1 MLKSLLWKE
10 WRETR
15 LFFFLM
21 VLIVLIFSLLLEGM
35 DYVKETKAGA
45 FAILYILTWV
55 FFTVLMAASQFAGE
69 GESGTLDFL
78 LSRPIHRLKIWLFKI
93 VYGTTSLILFGLFLL
108 LMSMIY
114 ISPLLE
120 SVTLLDTLLENSTTY
135 IEYTNCAGVLLFIS
149 ILGLYFLG
157 CTVSID
163 IRSSFKSVLMTFLV
177 SGGLFF
183 ILICSYPEY
192 YFKAPYYI
200 FWIIFPVFLYIIFLK
215 YQPESNL
222 ARTAYWVLPI
232 GGILIWAVISLKGGS
247 LWALTVNSYIYGIEE
262 NLSDILY
269 FPVLLGG
276 CLSAISTSLF
286 AFGILPRG
294 YPVWWKSLSCSNFIT
309 VLAISFSAFLMML
322 TPVEQSISKTY
333 QSYQPYRRYYRSDRD
348 NNNLSFVIQNSY
360 ILKRSAS
367 SVYRHPYNP
376 VRRLVA
382 SEQYFVLDRDKG
394 KVFFY
399 GRPDFLQGDFQR
411 ISRDNRWVVY
421 SCPTLKWGLYYKWGL
436 WAEKLDT
443 SEQFLLMTLNN
454 NNALSGEWFDDDKR
468 FVLFNYDGNRYLY
481 EFFTSPYWST
491 YKQNSLV
498 LFSFG
503 DGVPK
508 KINEIEIPGSSGLID
523 IDKKDRLYFYDAGS
537 HLVSCY
543 NRDLLVK
550 EYEITAIQE
559 KFTKFESEFK
569 QPGNAHVYTG
579 IPIISPGGEHMVF
592 SVRGNYQKRNAEGK
606 RVTWIYKTQIWYTSL
621 PDGVSKEFNDT
632 IINNY
637 YYYRWRRFPWHP
649 VEDNLWVDA
658 IISESGDRE
667 LRLFDLKNG
676 TTEIILKEKS
686 DARPWTFYFEWSGNG
701 KYLLT
706 YSSDTNT
713 GGVTVNLYEFDS
725 KTRSV
730 SYVSS
735 KMNLKSP
742 GSSRWSTKHT
752 HTAFTSEEGNEI
764 WVLDLNR
771 KKWSKIISP
780 FDNFALMEIS
790 NKGEVYVIPAG
801 KIRIYRLT
809 EDEKEIIIQR
819 N

>member
-1 MLKSLLWKE
+1 MIKSLLWKE

-15 LFFFLM
+15 LFFVLM
-21 VLIVLIFSLLLEGM
+21 VLIVLIFSPLLDGM

-55 FFTVLMAASQFAGE
+55 FFTVLMAAGQFAGE

-93 VYGTTSLILFGLFLL
+93 LYGTASLILFGLFLL

-120 SVTLLDTLLENSTTY
+120 SVTLLDTLLQDSTNY
-135 IEYTNCAGVLLFIS
+135 IEYTNCAGILLFIS

-157 CTVSID
+157 CTVSIE

-177 SGGLFF
+177 SGCLLF

-200 FWIIFPVFLYIIFLK
+200 FWILFPVFLFIIFLK

-222 ARTAYWVLPI
+222 ARVAYWVLPS

-247 LWALTVNSYIYGIEE
+247 LWALTFNSYNYGIE
-262 NLSDILY
+262 NLSNILY
-269 FPVLLGG
+269 FPILLGG
-276 CLSAISTSLF
+276 CMSAMSTSLF

-322 TPVEQSISKTY
+322 IPAEQSISKAY
-333 QSYQPYRRYYRSDRD
+333 QSYQPYWRYYRGDRE
-348 NNNLSFVIQNSY
+348 NTNLSFVIQNSY

-376 VRRLVA
+376 VKRLAA
-382 SEQYFVLDRDKG
+382 SEQYFVLDRDKSD
-394 KVFFY
+394 VLFY
-399 GRPDFLQGDFQR
+399 GRPDFLLGDFQR
-411 ISRDNRWVVY
+411 ISRDNQWVVY

-436 WAEKLDT
+436 WAENLDT

-454 NNALSGEWFDDDKR
+454 NNTLSGEWFEDDNR

-481 EFFTSPYWST
+481 EYFTTPYRSA
-491 YKQNSLV
+491 YKQNSLL
-498 LFSFG
+498 LFSFE
-503 DGVPK
+503 DGAPK
-508 KINEIEIPGSSGLID
+508 KINEIEIPGSSSLID
-523 IDKKDRLYFYDAGS
+523 IGKNRLYFYDAGS
-537 HLVSCY
+537 HMVSCY

-569 QPGNAHVYTG
+569 PLGTARVYTG
-579 IPIISPGGEHMVF
+579 IPIISPGGEYMVF
-592 SVRGNYQKRNAEGK
+592 SVRGNYQQRNAEGK
-606 RVTWIYKTQIWYTSL
+606 RVAWIYKTQTWHTSL
-621 PDGVSKEFNDT
+621 PDGVSKEITD
-632 IINNY
+632 IISNR
-637 YYYRWRRFPWHP
+637 YYYRWMSLPWHP
-649 VEDNLWVDA
+649 VEDYFWVDA

-667 LRLFDLKNG
+667 LRLVDFKNN

-686 DARPWTFYFEWSGNG
+686 DAKPGMFNFKWSEKGNYF
-701 KYLLT
+701 LT
-706 YSSDTNT
+706 YTSDTNT
-713 GGVTVNLYEFDS
+713 GGMTVKLYAFDT
-725 KTRSV
+725 KTHSV
-730 SYVSS
+730 SHVSS
-735 KMNLKSP
+735 KTELKRRESNIW
-742 GSSRWSTKHT
+742 SSKHT
-752 HTAFTSEEGNEI
+752 HAAFTSEEGNEI

-771 KKWSKIISP
+771 GKWSKIISP
-780 FDNFALMEIS
+780 FDNFTLTGIS
-790 NKGEVYVIPAG
+790 NKGEVYVIPEG
-801 KIRIYRLT
+801 KVEIYRLT
-809 EDEKEIIIQR
+809 KDEKEIIIQR